1 MATMTYS
8 SLTQDLKDWMEN
20 DGTEFSNETDNFI
33 GLAEQRIV
41 RDIDP
46 QAFTTSAYSSFNVND
61 RFVTKPT
68 HALIIR
74 HLLYL
79 DSDSKRNFLE
89 KKTDEFI
96 YDYWPT
102 SATTGT
108 PKYWTDYND
117 TELLVAPTPSA
128 ALTIE
133 MSYVQRL
140 DTLSSS
146 NTTNWLTINAQE
158 LLLFGSLMEACT
170 FSKNREDLQ
179 IYSQRYKAAVDSI
192 NNQTRRRRRD
202 DYNAPANVM
211 GESNIQQATT

>member
-1 MATMTYS
+1 MTYS

-68 HALIIR
+68 DALIIR

-102 SATTGT
+102 SSTTGT

-170 FSKNREDLQ
+170 FTKSREDLQ

>member
-8 SLTQDLKDWMEN
+8 TLTQDLKDWMEN

-68 HALIIR
+68 DALIIR

-146 NTTNWLTINAQE
+146 NTTNWLTINSQE

-170 FSKNREDLQ
+170 FTKSREDLQ